1 MSELAD
7 YESPRLATGG
17 PCYTL
22 RPRSDPKYLQK
33 PVLWPAGGT
42 MKGVAEFVVVTGLS
56 GAGRSQAGAVLED
69 LGWYVMDNL
78 PTALITKV
86 VDLVSSSGTEAQRVA
101 LVVGRD
107 PGQLGELKAAIEQ
120 LRSSAGRVKVL
131 FLDASDE
138 VLVRRF
144 EGTRRRHPIPQE
156 GVAEAIADE
165 RRRLEG
171 IKEMADVVVD
181 TSELSVHQLRERL
194 ADLFAG
200 DESSAMQILVLSFG
214 FKHGVPLDVDNV
226 LDVRFIPNPHW
237 VEEMRPL
244 TGLDEPVR
252 RYVLGQPESK
262 EFLAK
267 TEELFKFLVPAYV
280 KEGKSYLT
288 IAVGCTGGRHRSVV
302 LAEEIAAFLRKLG
315 YSPSVTH
322 RDVDR

>member
-1 MSELAD
+1 M
-7 YESPRLATGG
+7 
-17 PCYTL
+17 
-22 RPRSDPKYLQK
+22 
-33 PVLWPAGGT
+33 
-42 MKGVAEFVVVTGLS
+42 
-56 GAGRSQAGAVLED
+56 LED

-86 VDLVSSSGTEAQRVA
+86 ADLVSASGPETQRVA
-101 LVVGRD
+101 LVIGRD

-120 LRSSAGRVKVL
+120 LRKTERVKVL

-144 EGTRRRHPIPQE
+144 EGTRRRHPIGQE

-165 RRRLEG
+165 RHRLEE
-171 IKEMADVVVD
+171 IKELADVVID
-181 TSELSVHQLRERL
+181 TSDLNVHQLRERL
-194 ADLFAG
+194 GELFSPDDAT
-200 DESSAMQILVLSFG
+200 AMQVLVISFG

-252 RYVLGQPESK
+252 RFVLSQPESK
-262 EFLAK
+262 EFLFR
-267 TEELFKFLVPAYV
+267 TEQLFEFLLPAYV
-280 KEGKSYLT
+280 REGKSYLT

-302 LAEEIAAFLRKLG
+302 LAEEIAASLRRMG
-315 YSPSVTH
+315 YDPSVIH
-322 RDVDR
+322 RDVER